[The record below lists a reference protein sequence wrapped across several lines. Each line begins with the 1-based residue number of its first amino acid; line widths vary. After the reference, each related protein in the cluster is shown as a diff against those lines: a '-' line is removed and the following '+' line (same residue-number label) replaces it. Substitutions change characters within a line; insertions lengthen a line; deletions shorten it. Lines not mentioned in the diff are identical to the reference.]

1 MAEEAAGA
9 FIGWIVVG
17 LVLLFTIGPWVLSMI
32 ATFLYQPSQR
42 KKLLAREAAFAAT
55 GDTLTTLKKPFGDKE
70 IKEFTMVTA
79 NVVMSP
85 SWVQMWIGSII
96 TLFGGEINVFTKI
109 VDWARREAKQRLREQ
124 VAEAGFDAVINVR
137 FETTVMSRTRGGKD
151 RTSGVEILA
160 YGTAIKY
167 QNQFTMD

>member
-1 MAEEAAGA
+1 MAEGEP
-9 FIGWIVVG
+9 FIGLIIVG

-96 TLFGGEINVFTKI
+96 TIFGGEINVFTKI

-167 QNQFTMD
+167 

>member
-55 GDTLTTLKKPFGDKE
+55 GDTLTTLKKPFGEKE

-96 TLFGGEINVFTKI
+96 TIFGGEINVFTKI

-167 QNQFTMD
+167 

>member
-1 MAEEAAGA
+1 MAEGEP
-9 FIGWIVVG
+9 FIGLIIVG
-17 LVLLFTIGPWVLSMI
+17 MVLLFTIGPWVLSLI

-70 IKEFTMVTA
+70 IKEFSMVTA

-96 TLFGGEINVFTKI
+96 TIFGGEINVFTKI

-167 QNQFTMD
+167 

>member
-1 MAEEAAGA
+1 MAEGEP
-9 FIGWIVVG
+9 FIGLIIVG

-96 TLFGGEINVFTKI
+96 TIFGGEINVFTKI

-137 FETTVMSRTRGGKD
+137 FETTVMSKTRGGKD

-167 QNQFTMD
+167 

>member
-1 MAEEAAGA
+1 MAEGEPV
-9 FIGWIVVG
+9 IGLIIVG
-17 LVLLFTIGPWVLSMI
+17 MVLLFTIGPWVLSMI

-96 TLFGGEINVFTKI
+96 TIFGGEINVFTKI

-167 QNQFTMD
+167 

>member
-1 MAEEAAGA
+1 MAEGEP
-9 FIGWIVVG
+9 FIGLIIVG
-17 LVLLFTIGPWVLSMI
+17 MVLLFTIGPWVLSMI

-70 IKEFTMVTA
+70 IKEFTMATA

-96 TLFGGEINVFTKI
+96 TIFGGEINVFTKI

-167 QNQFTMD
+167 

>member
-96 TLFGGEINVFTKI
+96 TIFGGEINVFTKI

>member
-1 MAEEAAGA
+1 LAEEAAGA

-55 GDTLTTLKKPFGDKE
+55 GDTLTTLKKPFGEKE

-167 QNQFTMD
+167 

>member
-42 KKLLAREAAFAAT
+42 KKLLARETAFAAT

-85 SWVQMWIGSII
+85 SWVQLWMGSII
-96 TLFGGEINVFTKI
+96 TIFGGEINVFTKI

-167 QNQFTMD
+167 

>member
-1 MAEEAAGA
+1 MAEGEP
-9 FIGWIVVG
+9 FIGLIIVG

-70 IKEFTMVTA
+70 IKEFSMVTA

-96 TLFGGEINVFTKI
+96 TIFGGEINVFTKI

-167 QNQFTMD
+167 

>member
-96 TLFGGEINVFTKI
+96 TIFGGEINVFTKI

-167 QNQFTMD
+167 

>member
-1 MAEEAAGA
+1 LAEEAAGA

-96 TLFGGEINVFTKI
+96 TIFGGEINVFTKI

>member
-17 LVLLFTIGPWVLSMI
+17 MVLLFTIGPWVLSMI

-96 TLFGGEINVFTKI
+96 TIFGGEINVFTKI

-167 QNQFTMD
+167 

>member
-1 MAEEAAGA
+1 MAEGEPV
-9 FIGWIVVG
+9 IGLIIVAM
-17 LVLLFTIGPWVLSMI
+17 VLLLTVGPWLISII
-32 ATFLYQPSQR
+32 ATFVYQPSKK
-42 KKLLAREAAFAAT
+42 KKLLVREARFAET
-55 GDTLTTLKKPFGDKE
+55 GDTLTTLKKPFGDKP
-70 IKEFTMVTA
+70 IKEFSLVSA

-96 TLFGGEINVFTKI
+96 TIFGGEINVFTKI

-124 VAEAGFDAVINVR
+124 VADAGYDAVINVR

-167 QNQFTMD
+167 EKQFTMD

>member
-1 MAEEAAGA
+1 MAEGEP
-9 FIGWIVVG
+9 FIGLIIVG
-17 LVLLFTIGPWVLSMI
+17 MVLLFTIGPWVLSLI

-96 TLFGGEINVFTKI
+96 TIFGGEINVFTKI

-167 QNQFTMD
+167 

>member
-1 MAEEAAGA
+1 MAEGEPV
-9 FIGWIVVG
+9 IGLIIVG
-17 LVLLFTIGPWVLSMI
+17 MVLLFTVGPWVLSMI

-96 TLFGGEINVFTKI
+96 TIFGGEINVFTKI

>member
-1 MAEEAAGA
+1 MAEGEP
-9 FIGWIVVG
+9 FIGLIIVG
-17 LVLLFTIGPWVLSMI
+17 MVLLFTIGPWVLSMI

-55 GDTLTTLKKPFGDKE
+55 GDTLTTLKKPFGEKE

-167 QNQFTMD
+167 

>member
-1 MAEEAAGA
+1 MAEEEPV
-9 FIGWIVVG
+9 IGLIIVAM
-17 LVLLFTIGPWVLSMI
+17 VLLLTIGPWLISII
-32 ATFLYQPSQR
+32 ATFVYQPGQK
-42 KKLLAREAAFAAT
+42 KKLLARETAFAAK

-70 IKEFTMVTA
+70 IKEFSLVSA

-124 VAEAGFDAVINVR
+124 VAAAGYDAVINVR

-167 QNQFTMD
+167 

>member
-1 MAEEAAGA
+1 MAEEAVGA
-9 FIGWIVVG
+9 FIGWIIVG

-42 KKLLAREAAFAAT
+42 KKLLARETTFAAT

-96 TLFGGEINVFTKI
+96 TIFGGEINVFTKI

-167 QNQFTMD
+167 

>member
-1 MAEEAAGA
+1 MAEEVAG
-9 FIGWIVVG
+9 IGIGLLVALIV
-17 LVLLFTIGPWVLSMI
+17 LTLTFGPWVLSYI
-32 ATFLYQPSQR
+32 ATFIHQPKEK
-42 KKLLAREAAFAAT
+42 KKLLHREIQST
-55 GDTLTTLKKPFGDKE
+55 EKGDVLTTLSKPLGNGE
-70 IKEFTMVTA
+70 ILQSKMIMA

-96 TLFGGEINVFTKI
+96 TIFGGEINVFTRI

-124 VAEAGFDAVINVR
+124 VAEAGYDEIINLR
-137 FETTVMSRTRGGKD
+137 LETTVLSKTNGGKD

-167 QNQFTMD
+167 

>member
-1 MAEEAAGA
+1 MIFG
-9 FIGWIVVG
+9 I
-17 LVLLFTIGPWVLSMI
+17 VLLITIVPWLISLI
-32 ATFLYQPSQR
+32 ATFLYQPGKR
-42 KKLLAREAAFAAT
+42 KQLLARETEYAAR
-55 GDTLTTLKKPFGDKE
+55 GDTLTTLKKPFGDKK
-70 IKEFTMVTA
+70 IKEFSLVSA

-96 TLFGGEINVFTKI
+96 SIFGGEINVFTKI

-124 VAEAGFDAVINVR
+124 VSEAGYDAVINVR

-167 QNQFTMD
+167 

>member
-1 MAEEAAGA
+1 MAEEEPV
-9 FIGWIVVG
+9 IGLIIVAM
-17 LVLLFTIGPWVLSMI
+17 VLLFTIGPWLISII
-32 ATFLYQPSQR
+32 ATFVYQPGQK
-42 KKLLAREAAFAAT
+42 KKLLARETAFAAK

-70 IKEFTMVTA
+70 IKEFSLVSA

-124 VAEAGFDAVINVR
+124 VAAAGYDAVINVR

-167 QNQFTMD
+167 

>member
-1 MAEEAAGA
+1 MAEGEPV
-9 FIGWIVVG
+9 IG
-17 LVLLFTIGPWVLSMI
+17 LVIVGMVLLLTVGPWIISII
-32 ATFLYQPSQR
+32 ATFVYQPG
-42 KKLLAREAAFAAT
+42 KKKQLLARETAFAAT
-55 GDTLTTLKKPFGDKE
+55 GDTLTTLKKPFGDKP
-70 IKEFTMVTA
+70 IKEFSLVSA

-96 TLFGGEINVFTKI
+96 TIFGGEINVFTKI

-124 VAEAGFDAVINVR
+124 VAEAGYDAVINVR

-167 QNQFTMD
+167 EKQFTMD

>member
-1 MAEEAAGA
+1 MAEEEPV
-9 FIGWIVVG
+9 IGLIIVAM
-17 LVLLFTIGPWVLSMI
+17 VLLFTIGPWLISII
-32 ATFLYQPSQR
+32 ATFVYQPGQK
-42 KKLLAREAAFAAT
+42 KKLLARETAFAAK

-70 IKEFTMVTA
+70 IKEFSLVSA

-124 VAEAGFDAVINVR
+124 VAEAGYDAVVNVR

-167 QNQFTMD
+167 